1 MCCYPESCHSFVF
14 VVVVDDGVGPIDG
27 GEVDAIVFQSLGES

>member
-1 MCCYPESCHSFVF
+1 MCYYPESCHSFVF
-14 VVVVDDGVGPIDG
+14 VVDDEVGPIDG